1 MGHSL
6 KILGRT
12 SSINVRKVL
21 WTCQELGIDYKRE
34 DWGIGYTPTQS
45 PEFLALNP
53 NAQVPVLIDDH
64 GVLWESNTICRYL
77 VGLYER
83 HDLLPAEPA
92 PRARVEQW
100 MDWQATELNPS
111 WGYAFHALVR
121 QNPDYQDPQ
130 RIQAGVQAWNS
141 KMGLLEQQVLK
152 TGAYVAGD
160 EFTLAELRGV
170 YEVVWGRPIDAG
182 NFQRK
187 VRASPDWVAPTGELR
202 AAGRGRPAA
211 LFRAVKTGTAA
222 LDSPLVRSSW

>member
-21 WTCQELGIDYKRE
+21 WTCQELGLSYERE
-34 DWGIGYTPTQS
+34 DWGIGFTSTQS

-53 NAQVPVLIDDH
+53 NAQVPVLIDGH

-77 VGLYER
+77 AGLYQR
-83 HDLLPAEPA
+83 HDLLPADPA

-121 QNPDYQDPQ
+121 KNPDFQDPQ
-130 RIQAGVQAWNS
+130 RLAAGVQGWND
-141 KMGLLEQQVLK
+141 KMGLLEQQLAK
-152 TGAYVAGD
+152 TCAYVVGE
-160 EFTLAELRGV
+160 EFTLADILIGLSVHRWRLTPME
-170 YEVVWGRPIDAG
+170 RPSYPAVDAYYQRLSKRQS
-182 NFQRK
+182 FQN
-187 VRASPDWVAPTGELR
+187 VALEHQP
-202 AAGRGRPAA
+202 
-211 LFRAVKTGTAA
+211 
-222 LDSPLVRSSW
+222 